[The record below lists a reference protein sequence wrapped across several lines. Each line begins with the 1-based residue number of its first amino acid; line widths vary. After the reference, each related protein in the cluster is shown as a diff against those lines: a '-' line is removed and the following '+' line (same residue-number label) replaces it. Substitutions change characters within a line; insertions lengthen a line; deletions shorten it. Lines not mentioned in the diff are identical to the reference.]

1 MPVDIII
8 TPNEVIRVENRLD
21 RPKNVF
27 WNYISNRRLLE
38 MPPLQILRTEQVKDS
53 DVDCT
58 LKEVDSDPE
67 EIPPSPKTYR
77 KSKG

>member
-1 MPVDIII
+1 
-8 TPNEVIRVENRLD
+8 
-21 RPKNVF
+21 
-27 WNYISNRRLLE
+27 
-38 MPPLQILRTEQVKDS
+38 MPPLQILRTEQEKDS
-53 DVDCT
+53 NFDCT